1 MNARLLIY
9 FAWVCIAGGIVLV
22 AVLLAVRP

>member
-1 MNARLLIY
+1 MSARLLIY
-9 FAWVCIAGGIVLV
+9 FAWVCIAGAIVLV